1 MTYRDSISY
10 LKTVRI
16 TKRHLNWV
24 GLSESA
30 RDILAFLVTER
41 YWSNESLS
49 HEELSMMTGYSR
61 GSISGGI
68 TQLNSLG
75 FIESRIDAKQESK
88 GRRTTRYA
96 VNDGLTG
103 LIAFGI
109 RRLSIELEG
118 MLNEL
123 GTVKMGVER
132 KDNQSLTALALLEEE
147 AKHNLEKL
155 RKNSRELLLTKDRT
169 KEATH

>member
-30 RDILAFLVTER
+30 RDILAFLVTDR

-49 HEELSMMTGYSR
+49 HEELSTMTGYSR

-68 TQLNSLG
+68 TQLSSLG
-75 FIESRIDAKQESK
+75 FIESKIDAKQESK

-118 MLNEL
+118 MINEL
-123 GTVKMGVER
+123 GTVKMDVER
-132 KDNQSLTALALLEEE
+132 KDAQSLTALALLEDE

-155 RKNSRELLLTKDRT
+155 RKNSRDLLLTKDRS
-169 KEATH
+169 KEMTS

>member
-1 MTYRDSISY
+1 
-10 LKTVRI
+10 
-16 TKRHLNWV
+16 
-24 GLSESA
+24 
-30 RDILAFLVTER
+30 
-41 YWSNESLS
+41 
-49 HEELSMMTGYSR
+49 MTGYSR

-68 TQLNSLG
+68 TQLSSLG
-75 FIESRIDAKQESK
+75 FIESKIDAKQESK

-118 MLNEL
+118 MINEL
-123 GTVKMGVER
+123 GTVKMDVER
-132 KDNQSLTALALLEEE
+132 KDAQSLTALALLEDE

-155 RKNSRELLLTKDRT
+155 RKNSRDLLLTKDRS
-169 KEATH
+169 KEMTS